1 MSSFFKVK
9 LHSRPLKMFN
19 TALPSNFKNYNPLEM
34 NYYTLVHFD
43 VQLNFSL
50 LYSMLWSGLNDFDI
64 KLLVTEDTSI
74 LVYI

>member
-43 VQLNFSL
+43 VQLNFSPP
-50 LYSMLWSGLNDFDI
+50 YSMLWSVLNDFDI